1 MIPTTRSI
9 NAASGPFIVSLDA
22 GTSSVRTLL
31 FDGESHQVDGL
42 GRQLAYRVTT
52 TQDGGVEVD
61 GDELADL
68 SIACLD
74 RLHEQLE
81 AADVTP
87 AAVAF
92 SGFWHSFLGAG
103 ADGRATTPI
112 IHLFDT
118 RSAPFVEEL
127 KKRIDPVEAHQLCGC
142 VLHTSYWPAKMLWL
156 HERHPEACRNTRHWY
171 SFGEYLY
178 ARLFGRART
187 SISMVSGTGFWNP
200 NRSDYEDRMLALTP
214 VRREQLAPAEEFDEE
229 NRDLLPEYRLRWPRF
244 QGIPW
249 FPSLGD
255 GACNNIGSGCVSP
268 DRFALMVGTSGAMR
282 AVIETD
288 RVDIPWGLWCY
299 RVDRRRFVVGGA
311 LSNGG
316 EVYAWMQRT
325 LALPSDGEL
334 EDKLAAMTPGAH
346 GLTVLPFFAGERSP
360 YWRGDLRAV
369 LLGMGLATKP
379 EEIVR
384 ASLESVALRFRQIYR
399 SLCGAVGTPKEVIAS
414 GGALL
419 KSRAWTQMMAD
430 SLGRPLTACL
440 EQEASCRGAALL
452 ALERIGAIRDLAE
465 RPARMGE
472 AFQPIAEHEAIYGRL
487 LGDQEALF
495 QKIW

>member
-1 MIPTTRSI
+1 M
-9 NAASGPFIVSLDA
+9 
-22 GTSSVRTLL
+22 
-31 FDGESHQVDGL
+31 EGL
-42 GRQLAYRVTT
+42 GHQLPYRVTT
-52 TQDGGVEVD
+52 TQDGGVEVA
-61 GDELADL
+61 GDELAEL
-68 SIACLD
+68 SVECLD
-74 RLHEQLE
+74 QLHAQMEEQ
-81 AADVTP
+81 DIRP
-87 AAVAF
+87 AAVSFA
-92 SGFWHSFLGAG
+92 GFWHSFLGVDAK
-103 ADGRATTPI
+103 GRATTPI

-142 VLHTSYWPAKMLWL
+142 VLHTSYWPAKLLWL
-156 HERHPEACRNTRHWY
+156 ADQHSDACRNTRHWL

-178 ARLFGRART
+178 LRIFGRPRT
-187 SISMVSGTGFWNP
+187 STSMVSGSGLWNP
-200 NRSDYEDRMLALTP
+200 NRADYEDRMLALLP
-214 VRREQLAPAEEFDEE
+214 IKREQLAPLDEIDEE
-229 NRDLLPEYRLRWPRF
+229 NRALLPDYKSRWPRF
-244 QGIPW
+244 DDIPW

-288 RVDIPWGLWCY
+288 RIEIPPGLWCY

-325 LALPSDGEL
+325 LALPSDEEL
-334 EDKLAAMTPGAH
+334 EQAIGAMTPGAH

-360 YWRGDLRAV
+360 YWRGDLRGV
-369 LLGMGLATKP
+369 LMGMGLATRP

-399 SLCGAVGTPKEVIAS
+399 ILCGAVGSPKEVIAS

-419 KSRAWTQMMAD
+419 KSKAWTQMMAD

-440 EQEASCRGAALL
+440 EQEASSRGAALL
-452 ALERIGAIRDLAE
+452 ALERIGAIADLTE
-465 RPARMGE
+465 RPARLAE
-472 AFQPIAEHEAIYGRL
+472 TFQPIGEHEAIYDRL
-487 LGDQEALF
+487 LSDQEALF
-495 QKIW
+495 KKIW